1 MMALCV
7 MQSTCISV
15 PQSNAKLPVTVLS
28 GFLGAGKTTLLNHI
42 LRNREGKKVAVIVND
57 MSEVNMDGL
66 LVKQSDVA
74 FARAE
79 EKLVELSNGCICCTL
94 REDLLIEVGRLA
106 REGRFDHLV
115 IESSGVSEPM
125 PVAETFSFADESGR
139 KLSDVAQLDTM
150 VTVVDGCNFLS
161 DFRSTEDLRERG
173 QAIGEGDER
182 SVVDL
187 LVDQVEFANVILINK
202 SDAMDADSRVAVRA
216 IVKALNPKAQ
226 VYETARSE
234 VPLEAV
240 LGTGLFSESEA
251 EASGGWM
258 DSLVGHTPETEEY
271 GIASFVYRA
280 RRPFDPQRFEKWSQ
294 ETWPGVLRAKGLV
307 WLADEMEKA
316 CFLQQ
321 AGVMRQ
327 TEDIGYW
334 WAAVDKAAWPT
345 DPSERKELQEN
356 WREPWGDRRQEIVVI
371 GRKMDEAAL
380 RREFDSCLAT
390 GY

>member
-1 MMALCV
+1 
-7 MQSTCISV
+7 MQSVCINV

-42 LRNREGKKVAVIVND
+42 LRNREGRKVAVIVND

-139 KLSDVAQLDTM
+139 KLSDVARLDTL
-150 VTVVDGCNFLS
+150 VTVVDGRNFMN
-161 DFRSTEDLRERG
+161 DFRSTQDLKGRG

-182 SVVDL
+182 SVADL

-202 SDAMDADSRVAVRA
+202 ADTMDSDSRVAVRA

-226 VYETARSE
+226 VYETTRSE
-234 VPLEAV
+234 VPLGAV
-240 LGTGLFSESEA
+240 MGTGLFSESEA
-251 EASGGWM
+251 EATGGWM

-271 GIASFVYRA
+271 GITSFVYRA
-280 RRPFDPQRFEKWSQ
+280 RRPFDPQRFQKWSQ
-294 ETWPGVLRAKGLV
+294 DVWPGVLRVKGLV
-307 WLADEMEKA
+307 WLSDEMEKA
-316 CFLQQ
+316 SFLQQ

-327 TEDIGYW
+327 TEEIGYW
-334 WAAVDKAAWPT
+334 WAAVDREAWPT
-345 DPSERKELQEN
+345 APSERRELQEN
-356 WREPWGDRRQEIVVI
+356 WLEPWGDRRQELVVI

-380 RREFDSCLAT
+380 RCEFDACLAR
-390 GY
+390 GF

>member
-1 MMALCV
+1 
-7 MQSTCISV
+7 MQSKCISNEAL
-15 PQSNAKLPVTVLS
+15 SKSKLPVTVLS

-42 LRNREGKKVAVIVND
+42 LRNREGRKVAVIVND

-106 REGRFDHLV
+106 GEGRFDHLV

-150 VTVVDGCNFLS
+150 VTVVDGRNFMN
-161 DFRSTEDLRERG
+161 DFSSTQDLKGRG
-173 QAIGEGDER
+173 QEIGEGDER

-187 LVDQVEFANVILINK
+187 LVDQIEFANVILINK
-202 SDAMDADSRVAVRA
+202 ADAMDLDSRVAVRA

-226 VYETARSE
+226 VYETTKSE
-234 VPLEAV
+234 VALGAV
-240 LGTGLFSESEA
+240 MGTGLFSESEA
-251 EASGGWM
+251 ESTGGWM
-258 DSLVGHTPETEEY
+258 DSLMGHTPETEEY
-271 GIASFVYRA
+271 GITSFVYRA
-280 RRPFDPQRFEKWSQ
+280 RRPFDSRSFHKWSQ
-294 ETWPGVLRAKGLV
+294 QEWPGVLRAKGLV
-307 WLADEMEKA
+307 WLSNEMDKA
-316 CFLQQ
+316 SFVQQ

-327 TEDIGYW
+327 TEEIGYW
-334 WAAVDKAAWPT
+334 WAAVDQAAWPT
-345 DPSERKELQEN
+345 DPTERKELQET
-356 WREPWGDRRQEIVVI
+356 WQEPWGDRRQEIVVI

-380 RREFDSCLAT
+380 RREFDACLAR
-390 GY
+390 GF

>member
-1 MMALCV
+1 
-7 MQSTCISV
+7 MQSKCISNQTLS
-15 PQSNAKLPVTVLS
+15 QSKLPVTVLS

-106 REGRFDHLV
+106 GECRFDHLV

-125 PVAETFSFADESGR
+125 PVAETFSFVDESGR

-150 VTVVDGCNFLS
+150 VTVVDGRNFMN
-161 DFRSTEDLRERG
+161 DFRSTQDLKGRG

-182 SVVDL
+182 SVADL
-187 LVDQVEFANVILINK
+187 LVDQIEFANVILINK
-202 SDAMDADSRVAVRA
+202 ADAMDLDSRVAVRA

-226 VYETARSE
+226 VYETTKSE
-234 VPLEAV
+234 VALGAV
-240 LGTGLFSESEA
+240 MGTGLFSESEA
-251 EASGGWM
+251 ESTGGWM
-258 DSLVGHTPETEEY
+258 DSLMGHTPETEEY
-271 GIASFVYRA
+271 GITSFVYRA
-280 RRPFDPQRFEKWSQ
+280 RRPFDPRSFQKWSQ
-294 ETWPGVLRAKGLV
+294 QEWPGVLRAKGLV
-307 WLADEMEKA
+307 WLSNEMDKA
-316 CFLQQ
+316 SFLQQ

-327 TEDIGYW
+327 TEEIGYW
-334 WAAVDKAAWPT
+334 WAAVDQAAWPT

-356 WREPWGDRRQEIVVI
+356 WREPWGDRRQELVVI

-380 RREFDSCLAT
+380 RREFDACLAR
-390 GY
+390 GF